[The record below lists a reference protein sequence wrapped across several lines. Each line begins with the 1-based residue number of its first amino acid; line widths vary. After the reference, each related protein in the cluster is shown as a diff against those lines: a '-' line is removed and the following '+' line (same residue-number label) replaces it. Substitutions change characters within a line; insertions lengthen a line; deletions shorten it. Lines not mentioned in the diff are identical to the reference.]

1 MLKYILRFSMGY
13 LYVSLVGSSPERF
26 LNLCRNNKIY
36 TWKVRRID
44 SDYVFYMYA
53 GDYKKINNIY
63 LKTGTYP
70 HIINKNG
77 LIFRIRKLLRRK
89 SLLPSFVLFIIMIYF
104 LSFIVW
110 DIDITG
116 EMRHTDEE
124 IREYLKDIGVYEGM
138 ITKNVDGNAIEK
150 SIRNT
155 FNDISWVSV
164 ELSGCNIHIKLLEAD
179 VMEDKS
185 NKNEGYS
192 SIVAASSGIVDKI
205 MTRSGTPLVRPGDEV
220 EKGQVLVSGI
230 VELHNDGGEVIKK
243 CPVYAD
249 ADIYIN
255 TTYNYSDEFSM
266 IYPDK
271 QYTGSKKEKI
281 GLNVMG
287 RIFFLENPLNR
298 FKSYE
303 KYDIMSKVVNI
314 CGPDIVSD
322 NISLSSVVASEYE
335 TVYRTYNN
343 KEAVK
348 KARYNLR
355 IYLNTLH
362 SQGIIIGSKNITA
375 GIKAG
380 KCITNGFIN
389 VCEPQIERIPITEND
404 WSVDSPNEQ
413 DREDN

>member
-1 MLKYILRFSMGY
+1 VLKYILRFLRGY
-13 LYVSLVGSSPERF
+13 LYVSLVGRSPERF

-36 TWKVRRID
+36 TWKVRRTD
-44 SDYVFYMYA
+44 AGYVLYMYA
-53 GDYKKINNIY
+53 GDYKKINNIF

-70 HIINKNG
+70 HIISRHG
-77 LIFRIRKLLRRK
+77 LIFKIRKLLYRK
-89 SLLPSFVLFIIMIYF
+89 SLLPSFVLFILMIYF

-124 IREYLKDIGVYEGM
+124 IREYLKNIGVYEGM
-138 ITKNVDGNAIEK
+138 ITKNVDGDAIEK
-150 SIRNT
+150 NIRNT

-179 VMEDKS
+179 IMEDKS

-192 SIVAASSGIVDKI
+192 SITASSSGVVDKI

-230 VELHNDGGEVIKK
+230 VELYDDGGGVIKK

-249 ADIYIN
+249 ADIYIK
-255 TTYNYSDEFSM
+255 TTYNYTDEFSM
-266 IYPDK
+266 IYPDR
-271 QYTGSKKEKI
+271 QYTGGSKEKI
-281 GLNVMG
+281 RLNIMD

-303 KYDIMSKVVNI
+303 KYDIMSKVIHIN
-314 CGPDIVSD
+314 GPDIISD
-322 NISLSSVVASEYE
+322 NFSFSIIAASEYE

-343 KEAVK
+343 KEAVQ

-355 IYLNTLH
+355 LYLNGLADK
-362 SQGIIIGSKNITA
+362 GIIIGSKSITA
-375 GIKAG
+375 GIRDG
-380 KCITNGFIN
+380 KCITSGLIN
-389 VCEPQIERIPITEND
+389 VCEPQSERIPITEND
-404 WSVDSPNEQ
+404 WSVDNPNEQ
-413 DREDN
+413 DREDS

>member
-1 MLKYILRFSMGY
+1 MLKYILRFFRGY
-13 LYVSLVGSSPERF
+13 LYVSLIGNSPERF
-26 LNLCRNNKIY
+26 LNLCRNNRIY
-36 TWKVRRID
+36 TWKVRRTD
-44 SDYVFYMYA
+44 SQYVFYMYA
-53 GDYKKINNIY
+53 GDYKKMNNIY

-77 LIFRIRKLLRRK
+77 LIFRIRKILRRK
-89 SLLPSFVLFIIMIYF
+89 SLLPSFVLFILTIYF

-110 DIDITG
+110 DIDISG

-138 ITKNVDGNAIEK
+138 ITKKVDGDAIEK
-150 SIRNT
+150 CIRNT

-185 NKNEGYS
+185 NKNEEYS
-192 SIVAASSGIVDKI
+192 SIVASSSGIVDKI

-230 VELHNDGGEVIKK
+230 VELYNDGGEVIKK
-243 CPVYAD
+243 LPVYAD

-266 IYPDK
+266 IYPDR

-281 GLNVMG
+281 ALNVMG

-303 KYDIMSKVVNI
+303 KYDIMSKAVNI
-314 CGPDIVSD
+314 CGPDIIAD
-322 NISLSSVVASEYE
+322 NISLSSIVTSEYE
-335 TVYRTYNN
+335 TIYRTYNN

-348 KARYNLR
+348 KARHNLS
-355 IYLNTLH
+355 IYLNELH
-362 SQGIIIGSKNITA
+362 SREIVIGSKDITA
-375 GIKAG
+375 EIKNG
-380 KCITNGFIN
+380 KCITKGFIN
-389 VCEPQIERIPITEND
+389 VCEPQSERIPITEND
-404 WSVDSPNEQ
+404 WSVDNPNEQ
-413 DREDN
+413 EREDN

>member
-1 MLKYILRFSMGY
+1 MLKYILRFFRGY
-13 LYVSLVGSSPERF
+13 LYVSLIGNSPERF
-26 LNLCRNNKIY
+26 LNLCRNNRIY
-36 TWKVRRID
+36 TWKVRRTD
-44 SDYVFYMYA
+44 SQYVFYMYA
-53 GDYKKINNIY
+53 GDYKKMNNIY

-77 LIFRIRKLLRRK
+77 LIFRIRKILRRK
-89 SLLPSFVLFIIMIYF
+89 SLLPSFVLFISTIYF

-110 DIDITG
+110 DIDISG

-138 ITKNVDGNAIEK
+138 ITKKVDGDAIEK
-150 SIRNT
+150 CIRNT

-185 NKNEGYS
+185 NKNEEYS
-192 SIVAASSGIVDKI
+192 SIVASSSGIVDKI

-230 VELHNDGGEVIKK
+230 VELYNDGGEVIKK
-243 CPVYAD
+243 LPVYAD

-255 TTYNYSDEFSM
+255 TTYKYSDELSM
-266 IYPDK
+266 IYPDR

-281 GLNVMG
+281 ALNVMG

-303 KYDIMSKVVNI
+303 KYDIMSKAVNI
-314 CGPDIVSD
+314 CGPDIIAD
-322 NISLSSVVASEYE
+322 NISLSSIVTSEYE
-335 TVYRTYNN
+335 TIYRTYNN

-348 KARYNLR
+348 KARHNLS
-355 IYLNTLH
+355 IYLNELH
-362 SQGIIIGSKNITA
+362 SREIVIGSKDITA
-375 GIKAG
+375 EIKNG
-380 KCITNGFIN
+380 KCITKGFIN
-389 VCEPQIERIPITEND
+389 VCEPQSERIPITEND
-404 WSVDSPNEQ
+404 WSVDNPNEQ
-413 DREDN
+413 EREDN